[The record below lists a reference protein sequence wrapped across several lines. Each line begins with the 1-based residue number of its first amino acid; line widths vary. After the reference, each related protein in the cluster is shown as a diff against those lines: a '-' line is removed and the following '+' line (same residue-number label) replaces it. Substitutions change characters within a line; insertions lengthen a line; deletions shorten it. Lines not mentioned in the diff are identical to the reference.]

1 MKLYY
6 SPGTCSLSP
15 HIVLRELGHD
25 FELEKVDIRAKVTES
40 GDDFR
45 AINPKGY
52 VPALK
57 LESGEV
63 LTEGVAIVQHLADAA
78 GARHLAPQPGTLART
93 RLVEHLNFISAELH
107 KSFGP
112 LFQGASEE
120 AKEAARAKIGSRL
133 DLLEQVFADGR
144 DFLMGE
150 SFSVADAY
158 LFTIVSWTHPT
169 GIDLAKWSR
178 IADFVERVAR
188 RPTVQAALVAEGR
201 GKAA

>member
-40 GDDFR
+40 GGDFR

-158 LFTIVSWTHPT
+158 LFTIVNWTHPT
-169 GIDLAKWSR
+169 GINLAKWPR
-178 IADFVERVAR
+178 IADFVERVAQ
-188 RPTVQAALVAEGR
+188 RPTVQAALAAEGQ

>member
-6 SPGTCSLSP
+6 SPGACSLSP

-25 FELEKVDIRAKVTES
+25 FELEKVDIRAKTTES
-40 GDDFR
+40 GGDFR
-45 AINPKGY
+45 TITPKGY
-52 VPALK
+52 VPALQ
-57 LESGEV
+57 LDGGEV
-63 LTEGVAIVQHLADAA
+63 ITEGVAIVQYLADAA
-78 GARHLAPQPGTLART
+78 GARALAPEPGTLART

-112 LFQGASEE
+112 LFHASSDE
-120 AKEAARAKIGSRL
+120 AKEAARTKVSSRL

-144 DFLMGE
+144 DFLMGD

-158 LFTIVSWTHPT
+158 LFTIVNWAHPT
-169 GIDLAKWSR
+169 GIDLAKWPR
-178 IADFVERVAR
+178 VAAFVERVAQ
-188 RPTVQAALVAEGR
+188 RPAVQAAMAAEGL